1 MTSIFNIQFEP
12 IAYCEYTHKF
22 INYPKEECEFILV
35 TSNNEFIHC
44 ISIYTLEDTFGGQQE
59 LLTIQ
64 PYNEYNDDDILF
76 ENCKYIAYIPK
87 IED

>member
-1 MTSIFNIQFEP
+1 MNSIFNLQFEP
-12 IAYCEYTHKF
+12 IEYCQDTHKF

-35 TSNNEFIHC
+35 TSQNEFIHC
-44 ISIYTLEDTFGGQQE
+44 ISMYTLEDTFGGDDY

-64 PYNEYNDDDILF
+64 PYNDYDGDILF

-87 IED
+87 LED